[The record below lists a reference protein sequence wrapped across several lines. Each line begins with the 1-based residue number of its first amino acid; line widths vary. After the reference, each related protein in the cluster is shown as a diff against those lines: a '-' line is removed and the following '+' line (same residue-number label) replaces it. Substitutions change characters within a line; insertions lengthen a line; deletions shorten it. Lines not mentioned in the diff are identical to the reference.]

1 MIIKF
6 NVHKKNINLIAILK
20 ILFVMN
26 LDYIKALALQKMAKT
41 VILFLI
47 KLKMMYAPIF
57 QKIKIIFQDMMMMI
71 KRIEKIKKMMI
82 NKVMQ

>member
-6 NVHKKNINLIAILK
+6 NVHQKNINLIAILK

-47 KLKMMYAPIF
+47 KLKMMYAPLF

-71 KRIEKIKKMMI
+71 KMIEKIKKMMI
-82 NKVMQ
+82 NNVMK

>member
-1 MIIKF
+1 
-6 NVHKKNINLIAILK
+6 
-20 ILFVMN
+20 MN

-57 QKIKIIFQDMMMMI
+57 QKIKIIFQDMMMI